1 MTRLYDTI
9 KTVANRCTCNNTH
22 THSFKE
28 KEKFGNK
35 VLKNKEIFTQEK
47 VTSFGKGERD

>member
-9 KTVANRCTCNNTH
+9 KTVANRYTCNN

-28 KEKFGNK
+28 KKKFGNK
-35 VLKNKEIFTQEK
+35 VLKNKKKFTKKK
-47 VTSFGKGERD
+47 VTSSSKGEKD